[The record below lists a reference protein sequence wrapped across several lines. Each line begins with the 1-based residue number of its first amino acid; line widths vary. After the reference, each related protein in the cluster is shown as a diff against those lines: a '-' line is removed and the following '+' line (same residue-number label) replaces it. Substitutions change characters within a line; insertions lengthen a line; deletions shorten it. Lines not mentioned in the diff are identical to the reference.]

1 MEDVGEYIIVQYF
14 ILHRTPTLIGALINR
29 LISDYW
35 VALFRY
41 WAYLLVEI
49 RLLEA
54 LIGENFTYEKLCFTY
69 EMFCYWNHLLEKFLP
84 IFLVPRTAGVLRLGC
99 LEAGSYSL
107 PQDIQLSK

>member
-1 MEDVGEYIIVQYF
+1 M
-14 ILHRTPTLIGALINR
+14 LIGALINR

-41 WAYLLVEI
+41 WDYLLVEI

-54 LIGENFTYEKLCFTY
+54 FIGENFTYEKLCFTY

-84 IFLVPRTAGVLRLGC
+84 MFWRAQN
-99 LEAGSYSL
+99 SL
-107 PQDIQLSK
+107 PQESSHPSLKTRSSWITDSRH